1 MDEKEKI
8 EEVAAP
14 VEAPVVSTSY
24 IKPQHREVHDSS
36 VMFEEYHYYAQ
47 KTREEQMTY
56 ESPKVQ
62 WREVFLRKKNEHE
75 SEDLAVQKLSEEILA
90 SPEKRM
96 NISDEEWANASRAFR
111 TTSWGACECIMCGQY
126 SYA

>member
-8 EEVAAP
+8 GEVATP
-14 VEAPVVSTSY
+14 VTAPVVSTGY
-24 IKPQHREVHDSS
+24 IKPQHREVHDSR

-56 ESPKVQ
+56 ESPKLQ
-62 WREVFLRKKNEHE
+62 WREVLLRKKNEHE
-75 SEDLAVQKLSEEILA
+75 SEDTAVQKLSEEILS

-96 NISDEEWANASRAFR
+96 HISDEEWANASRAFR
-111 TTSWGACECIMCGQY
+111 TTSWGACECFMRSQN
-126 SYA
+126 SNA